1 MFTINS
7 LNKIKNDFFL
17 NLKKDFIS
25 ISPVHFNKNEGTI
38 FKKYSSLKSLAGMEN
53 WLINYYE
60 RDFFIDVINRLKIIQ
75 SNDFSE
81 LENFKKDLLFTVK
94 QNFREEDFRF
104 YNIES
109 TELSKKSLLN
119 LIILLKKEN
128 DLSLTN
134 LSDYYSNDNS
144 YKNYYKSTGKPSRLG
159 LNTKLVKK
167 PTPRHKI
174 DQMKK
179 AEIELSLNWKY
190 GYMLYKTLTKSVVI
204 VSSPDLV
211 SYSHFTELGIS
222 YINVIDRDLFDSV
235 DDLIHENSHHHL
247 NLILKKYKLIKPN
260 NDEIVFYSPW
270 RQSLRNI
277 YAILHSVFTFSYGAM
292 LFENILINPTPFMRL
307 HYERTAFRLLEETI
321 MLKYSLTDL
330 LNNKDRF
337 YNKGKEII
345 SYLNEQNIRNF
356 KNYNS
361 YESIIKSKSFKKK
374 LSDLENTLKIARKT
388 YHK

>member
-1 MFTINS
+1 MFTIKS
-7 LNKIKNDFFL
+7 LNKIKNDFYL
-17 NLKKDFIS
+17 NLKKDFNS
-25 ISPVHFNKNEGTI
+25 ISPVHFSKNEATI
-38 FKKYSSLKSLAGMEN
+38 FQKYSSLKSLAGMEN
-53 WLINYYE
+53 WLANYYE
-60 RDFFIDVINRLKIIQ
+60 RDFFMDVINRLSLIQ

-81 LENFKKDLLFTVK
+81 IENFKKDLLFTIK

-104 YNIES
+104 YNIEN

-119 LIILLKKEN
+119 LIIFLKKEN
-128 DLSLTN
+128 DQSLTN
-134 LSDYYSNDNS
+134 LSDYYINDNS
-144 YKNYYKSTGKPSRLG
+144 YQNYYKSTGKPSVLG

-174 DQMKK
+174 DQLKK
-179 AEIELSLNWKY
+179 AEIELSLNWKH
-190 GYMLYKTLTKSVVI
+190 GYMLYKTLTNSLVI
-204 VSSPDLV
+204 ISSPDLV
-211 SYSHFTELGIS
+211 SYSHFTELGVS
-222 YINVIDRDLFDSV
+222 YINIIDRDLFDTV

-247 NLILKKYKLIKPN
+247 NLILKKYKLIKHN
-260 NDEIVFYSPW
+260 NDELVFYSPW
-270 RQSLRNI
+270 RQSVRNI

-292 LFENILINPTPFMRL
+292 LFENILKNPSPFMKL
-307 HYERTAFRLLEETI
+307 NYERTAFRLLEETI
-321 MLKYSLTDL
+321 MLQYSLTDL

-337 YNKGKEII
+337 FNKGKELI
-345 SYLNEQNIRNF
+345 SYLNEQNKQNF

>member
-1 MFTINS
+1 MFTIKS

-17 NLKKDFIS
+17 DLKKDFNS
-25 ISPVHFNKNEGTI
+25 ISPVHFSKNEGTI
-38 FKKYSSLKSLAGMEN
+38 FQKYSSLKSLAGMEN
-53 WLINYYE
+53 WLVNYYE
-60 RDFFIDVINRLKIIQ
+60 RDFFMDVINRLSLIQ

-81 LENFKKDLLFTVK
+81 LENFKKDLLFTIK

-104 YNIES
+104 YNIEN

-119 LIILLKKEN
+119 LITFLKKEN
-128 DLSLTN
+128 DQSLTK
-134 LSDYYSNDNS
+134 LSDYYINDNS
-144 YKNYYKSTGKPSRLG
+144 YQNYYKSTGKPSVLG

-174 DQMKK
+174 DQLKK

-190 GYMLYKTLTKSVVI
+190 GYLLYKTLTNSLVI

-211 SYSHFTELGIS
+211 SYSHFTELGVS
-222 YINVIDRDLFDSV
+222 YINIIDRELFDTV

-247 NLILKKYKLIKPN
+247 NLILKKYKLIKHN
-260 NDEIVFYSPW
+260 NDELVFYSPW
-270 RQSLRNI
+270 RQSVRNI

-292 LFENILINPTPFMRL
+292 LFENILKNPSPFMKL
-307 HYERTAFRLLEETI
+307 NYERTAFRLLEETI
-321 MLKYSLTDL
+321 MLQYSLTDL

-337 YNKGKEII
+337 FNKGKEII
-345 SYLNEQNIRNF
+345 SYLNEQNKRNF

-361 YESIIKSKSFKKK
+361 YESLIKSKSFKKK

>member
-1 MFTINS
+1 MFTIKS
-7 LNKIKNDFFL
+7 LNKLKNDFFL

-38 FKKYSSLKSLAGMEN
+38 FQKYSSLKSLAGMEN
-53 WLINYYE
+53 WLANYYE
-60 RDFFIDVINRLKIIQ
+60 RDFFMDVINRLSLIQ

-81 LENFKKDLLFTVK
+81 LENFKKDLLFTIK

-104 YNIES
+104 YNIEN

-119 LIILLKKEN
+119 LITFLKKEN
-128 DLSLTN
+128 DQSLTK
-134 LSDYYSNDNS
+134 LSDYYINDNS
-144 YKNYYKSTGKPSRLG
+144 YQNYYKSSGKPSVLG
-159 LNTKLVKK
+159 LNTKLVTKL
-167 PTPRHKI
+167 TPRHKI
-174 DQMKK
+174 DQLKK

-190 GYMLYKTLTKSVVI
+190 GYLLYKTLTNSLVI

-211 SYSHFTELGIS
+211 SYSHFTELGVS
-222 YINVIDRDLFDSV
+222 YINIIDRELFDTV

-247 NLILKKYKLIKPN
+247 NLILKKYKLIKHN
-260 NDEIVFYSPW
+260 NDELVFYSPW
-270 RQSLRNI
+270 RQSVRNI

-292 LFENILINPTPFMRL
+292 LFENILKNPSPFMKL
-307 HYERTAFRLLEETI
+307 NYERTAFRLLEETI
-321 MLKYSLTDL
+321 MLQYSLTDL

-337 YNKGKEII
+337 FNKGKEII
-345 SYLNEQNIRNF
+345 SYLNEQNKRNF

>member
-1 MFTINS
+1 MFTIKS

-17 NLKKDFIS
+17 DLKKDFNS
-25 ISPVHFNKNEGTI
+25 IPPVHFSKNEGTI
-38 FKKYSSLKSLAGMEN
+38 FQKYSSLKSLAGMEN
-53 WLINYYE
+53 WLVNYYE
-60 RDFFIDVINRLKIIQ
+60 RDFFMDVINRLSLIQ

-81 LENFKKDLLFTVK
+81 LENFKKDLLFTIK

-104 YNIES
+104 YNIEN

-119 LIILLKKEN
+119 LITFLKKEN
-128 DLSLTN
+128 DQSLTK
-134 LSDYYSNDNS
+134 LSDYYINDNS
-144 YKNYYKSTGKPSRLG
+144 YQNYYKSTGKPSVLG

-174 DQMKK
+174 DQLKK

-190 GYMLYKTLTKSVVI
+190 GYLLYKTLTNSLVI

-211 SYSHFTELGIS
+211 SYSHFTELGVS
-222 YINVIDRDLFDSV
+222 YINIIDRELFDTV

-247 NLILKKYKLIKPN
+247 NLILKKYKLIKHN
-260 NDEIVFYSPW
+260 NDELVFYSPW
-270 RQSLRNI
+270 RQSVRNI

-292 LFENILINPTPFMRL
+292 LFENILKNPSPFMKL
-307 HYERTAFRLLEETI
+307 NYERTAFRLLEETI
-321 MLKYSLTDL
+321 MLQYSLTDL

-337 YNKGKEII
+337 FNKGKEII
-345 SYLNEQNIRNF
+345 SYLNEQNKRNF

>member
-7 LNKIKNDFFL
+7 LNNIKNDFFL

-25 ISPVHFNKNEGTI
+25 ISPVHFSKNEGTI
-38 FKKYSSLKSLAGMEN
+38 FQKYSSLKSLAGMEN
-53 WLINYYE
+53 WLVNYFE

-75 SNDFSE
+75 SNDFSK

-104 YNIES
+104 YNIEN

-119 LIILLKKEN
+119 LIIFLKKEN
-128 DLSLTN
+128 DQSLSN
-134 LSDYYSNDNS
+134 LSDYYINDNS
-144 YKNYYKSTGKPSRLG
+144 YQNYYKSTGKPSVLG

-167 PTPRHKI
+167 TTPRHKI
-174 DQMKK
+174 DQLKK

-190 GYMLYKTLTKSVVI
+190 GYTLYKTLTNSLVI

-222 YINVIDRDLFDSV
+222 YINIIDRDLFDTV

-247 NLILKKYKLIKPN
+247 NLILKKYKLVKHN
-260 NDEIVFYSPW
+260 NDELVFYSPW

-292 LFENILINPTPFMRL
+292 LFENILKNPSPFMKL
-307 HYERTAFRLLEETI
+307 NYERTAFRLLEETI
-321 MLKYSLTDL
+321 MLQYSLTDL

-337 YNKGKEII
+337 FNKGKEII
-345 SYLNEQNIRNF
+345 SYLNEQNKRNF

-374 LSDLENTLKIARKT
+374 LSDLENTLRIARKT

>member
-1 MFTINS
+1 MFTIKS

-38 FKKYSSLKSLAGMEN
+38 FQKYSSLKSLAGMEN
-53 WLINYYE
+53 WLANYYE
-60 RDFFIDVINRLKIIQ
+60 RDFFMDVINRLSLIQ

-81 LENFKKDLLFTVK
+81 LENFKKDLLFTIK

-104 YNIES
+104 YNIEN

-119 LIILLKKEN
+119 LIIFLKKEN
-128 DLSLTN
+128 DQSLTK
-134 LSDYYSNDNS
+134 LSDYYINDNS
-144 YKNYYKSTGKPSRLG
+144 YQNYYKSSGKPSVLG
-159 LNTKLVKK
+159 LNTKLVTKL
-167 PTPRHKI
+167 TPRHKI
-174 DQMKK
+174 DQLKK

-190 GYMLYKTLTKSVVI
+190 GYLLYKTLTNSLVI

-211 SYSHFTELGIS
+211 SYSHFTELGVS
-222 YINVIDRDLFDSV
+222 YINIIDRELFDTV

-247 NLILKKYKLIKPN
+247 NLILKKYKLIKHN
-260 NDEIVFYSPW
+260 NDELVFYSPW
-270 RQSLRNI
+270 RQSVRNI

-292 LFENILINPTPFMRL
+292 LFENILKNPSPFMKL
-307 HYERTAFRLLEETI
+307 NYERTAFRLLEEII
-321 MLKYSLTDL
+321 MLQYSLTDL

-337 YNKGKEII
+337 FNKGKEII
-345 SYLNEQNIRNF
+345 SYLNEQNKRNF

-374 LSDLENTLKIARKT
+374 LSDLENILKIARKT